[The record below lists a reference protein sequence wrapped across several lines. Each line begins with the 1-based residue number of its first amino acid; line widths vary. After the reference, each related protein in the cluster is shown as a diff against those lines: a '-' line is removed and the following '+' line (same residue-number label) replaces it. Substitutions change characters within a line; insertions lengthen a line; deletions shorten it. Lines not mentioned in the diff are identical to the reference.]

1 MHSVVLHGI
10 IGAAMVCAAAA
21 CTQRSDCEL
30 VLDDFS
36 EVVRIAPSDSVDL
49 EQFGIFTP
57 SSVIPYRDWLIL
69 KLSGGTHLVDIV
81 KPSSG

>member
-1 MHSVVLHGI
+1 MKRFMHSAVLHGI

-21 CTQRSDCEL
+21 CTQRSDREL

-49 EQFGIFTP
+49 KQFGIFTRLP
-57 SSVIPYRDWLIL
+57 SSPT
-69 KLSGGTHLVDIV
+69 GTGLF
-81 KPSSG
+81 